1 MKVFGVAYLF
11 LILTGFPVYA
21 DIIYFKD
28 GMKTI
33 CQEKAWEEDGQIK
46 CEFAGWVL
54 TYPKNEVLRIIKTKT
69 VKQAAPPE
77 ENRRVH
83 QIITKESDTKK
94 ISPPR
99 ADGIAFYNPRR
110 PYKYW
115 TGKNSKH
122 KSYKEAIQ
130 ALAEQYGRSSEWI
143 QAHMGDTNDLEQI
156 HQNLGNPASNQETAV
171 VQPPAP
177 KSPGI
182 VFYNPRRPFPYWTG
196 KALKHKSYNEAIQ
209 TLATE
214 YGRSPQWIQENM
226 GNSNDLNEI
235 HQNLR
240 NTD

>member
-1 MKVFGVAYLF
+1 MKAFVVAYLF
-11 LILTGFPVYA
+11 LILTGLPVNA

-33 CQEKAWEEDGQIK
+33 CQEKAWEEGGQIK

-83 QIITKESDTKK
+83 QIITKESDKK
-94 ISPPR
+94 KGSPPR

-115 TGKNSKH
+115 TGKKSKH

-171 VQPPAP
+171 VQPPVP

-196 KALKHKSYNEAIQ
+196 KAMKHKSYNEAIQ

-240 NTD
+240 STD